1 MGRGRV
7 EEGEI
12 ERSMGGVGRGV
23 KVQRWERK
31 KMPICWPLLA
41 KGVGIA
47 VAESTNGCAT
57 RMWRMT

>member
-1 MGRGRV
+1 MGRGRA

-12 ERSMGGVGRGV
+12 EWFMGGVGRGV

-31 KMPICWPLLA
+31 KTPICWPLLA
-41 KGVGIA
+41 EDVRIVLA
-47 VAESTNGCAT
+47 QCTNGCAT